1 MRTAQQRREAQL
13 TTADTPTR
21 RVAAPHAAA
30 CCPASALA
38 ALSPADL
45 AALDAYCARS
55 LDDPDAEPQAD
66 DEAAAVARYDALLA
80 ERARA
85 IHVRGEASR

>member
-45 AALDAYCARS
+45 AALDAYCARAMA
-55 LDDPDAEPQAD
+55 DPDAEPRD
-66 DEAAAVARYDALLA
+66 GDEAAAARYEALLA
-80 ERARA
+80 ERARDWW
-85 IHVRGEASR
+85 RKESP